1 MRMDKVKLYGILF
14 TVIIFF
20 TSLAGCRTMTGIVI
34 GTSYP
39 AYEDEG
45 PPPWA
50 PAHGHRAKHQY
61 RYYPS
66 ERVYFDPQ
74 QRVYFYLS
82 GGNWQ
87 MSVSLPSTIR
97 ITVNDFVSLDMDSDR
112 PYEHHNEVIKRYPP
126 GQLKKKDDN
135 RNNYKDDDS
144 KKSRDNDKDKSQ
156 NNDKKNYSEND
167 SKKSGDI
174 DKAKTKAKAKAK
186 LKSNDKNKDEDEDKD
201 KDKDKDN
208 KDGGRD

>member
-1 MRMDKVKLYGILF
+1 MRLDKVKLYGILF

-50 PAHGHRAKHQY
+50 PAHGRRAKHQY
-61 RYYPS
+61 RYYPY

-74 QRVYFYLS
+74 QRVYFYLN
-82 GGNWQ
+82 GGRWQ
-87 MSVSLPSTIR
+87 MSGSLPSTIR

-126 GQLKKKDDN
+126 GQLKKKDYDN
-135 RNNYKDDDS
+135 RNNYKDDEN

-174 DKAKTKAKAKAK
+174 DKDKTKAKAK
-186 LKSNDKNKDEDEDKD
+186 LKAYDKNKDEDEDKK
-201 KDKDKDN
+201 KDNN
-208 KDGGRD
+208 KDGDRD